1 MGRSKRQNG
10 PDRWDGYGAQVRIA
24 GIVCDPGPDAEDRLR
39 RLTAILLKLAH
50 REGPPAA
57 ADLPHSDGSEEQD

>member
-39 RLTAILLKLAH
+39 RLTAIILKLAYN
-50 REGPPAA
+50 EPLPPAA
-57 ADLPHSDGSEEQD
+57 DPPPDGGSEEQE